1 MDITP
6 HLIETLQPNEV
17 FVFGSNA
24 SGHHGG
30 GAARIAHERFGAVW
44 GEGHGHHGQTYAI
57 DTMSGLDVIE
67 SEARDF
73 VAYATAHPELRFR
86 LTPVGCG
93 IAGCTPE
100 QVAPLFTGLP
110 ANVTTPAAFVPYLSP
125 AGPS

>member
-6 HLIETLQPNEV
+6 HLVEALRPDEV

-30 GAARIAHERFGAVW
+30 GAARIAHDKFGAVW

-57 DTMSGLDVIE
+57 DTMSGFDVIE

-73 VAYATAHPELRFR
+73 VAYATAHPELRFL

-93 IAGCTPE
+93 IAGYTPE

-110 ANVTTPAAFVPYLSP
+110 KNVSIPASFVPHLGAASV
-125 AGPS
+125 

>member
-6 HLIETLQPNEV
+6 HLVEALRSDEV

-24 SGHHGG
+24 SGHHGE

-44 GEGHGHHGQTYAI
+44 GEGHGRHGQTYAI
-57 DTMSGLDVIE
+57 DTMSGLDVIG

-73 VAYATAHPELRFR
+73 VAYATAHPELRFL

-93 IAGCTPE
+93 IAGYTPE
-100 QVAPLFTGLP
+100 QVAPLFVGLP
-110 ANVTTPAAFVPYLSP
+110 ANVSIPASFAPHLQAAS
-125 AGPS
+125 G